1 MPGILTN
8 KTRNITIFYTIY
20 FALKKEKDM
29 LKNRFSR
36 FLVLLLMGGAALGVL
51 YFIEISGFGDTIF
64 PNWRS
69 NTGFHLW
76 MPVLPPLAVC
86 LVGQLLGDIFNI
98 KAINESGF
106 VTFLKQIIFIATTV
120 FMTVWYVNSFES
132 DYSVKETAIESAFNG
147 IGMAGPVFVY
157 LAYAVSYIVQTK
169 KKLYPFFF
177 IISSAA
183 VILVDFLVG
192 LLPLPAETVAFW
204 LFIGLLVLPV
214 VLWFAK
220 PDERPFEEYYDL
232 TPTELKKQMEELPN
246 FGDPDLR
253 PGIDDDYDSN
263 GYYVGAK
270 CRNCAYYE
278 TVDDKYGFPQP
289 YCRRG
294 NRTDCSEYGYCSKYK
309 RNYE

>member
-1 MPGILTN
+1 
-8 KTRNITIFYTIY
+8 
-20 FALKKEKDM
+20 
-29 LKNRFSR
+29 
-36 FLVLLLMGGAALGVL
+36 MGGAALGVL
-51 YFIEISGFGDTIF
+51 YFIEISGFGDSIF
-64 PNWRS
+64 S
-69 NTGFHLW
+69 NLKRYTGFHLW

-86 LVGQLLGDIFNI
+86 LVGQLLGDIFSI
-98 KAINESGF
+98 KAINENGF
-106 VTFLKQIIFIATTV
+106 VIFLKRIIFIATTV
-120 FMTVWYVNSFES
+120 FMTVWYVFSFETT
-132 DYSVKETAIESAFNG
+132 DYSVKETAIESAFVLLG
-147 IGMAGPVFVY
+147 GLGPVFVY

-183 VILVDFLVG
+183 AILVGFL
-192 LLPLPAETVAFW
+192 LSLFWAEGGFW
-204 LFIGLLVLPV
+204 VTIGLFVLSV
-214 VLWFAK
+214 VLWFAN
-220 PDERPFEEYYDL
+220 PVQRPFDEYYDL
-232 TPTELKKQMEELPN
+232 TPAERKKLMEGLPN

-294 NRTDCSEYGYCSKYK
+294 NRTDCSEYGYCSNYK